1 MRWSVVVVAWVA
13 VFDLPTTSATVWQ
26 GNIVGN
32 GTCHINRLCNVSA
45 PTLTTKCAGVEFD
58 QANWVKPDDVTCVW
72 FPNGTVWRGMN
83 RTRYSPFVGSDTR
96 NVKNEIRGGIHV
108 SIVES
113 WPNSAHLL
121 ILNNL
126 GIDTIPDDSSVDANG
141 VELLALQIQL
151 DGNNLTKFDS
161 KLSAWTKELVVPN
174 NRIQLV
180 NLTRTN
186 LGLVYLQ
193 NNSISD
199 TVMERADLPRSLTE
213 LSLAGNNLTMR
224 SLSWL
229 PPGLKTLL
237 LDNNT
242 ITTLPPLASWPASL
256 TNLSLQH
263 NALTELTANFP
274 ANLSWLC
281 LGGNPIQTVYA
292 NASQFDLLSRLS
304 NTAPTSLVSTVPLH
318 SDDLC
323 HNIFS
328 TVPSNASCHGHVRT
342 ELLFG
347 TFPICILPDSRAA
360 PETTLPPPSVV
371 AIVAHTTSTLTAWSI
386 ALVALGTVGAIAV
399 VICVVVCCRRRRQRL
414 YVPPSPKIPW
424 YDEQHDVRLSPVTCR
439 LHLDVRFE
447 DQFLPFRIP
456 ATAIE
461 RRRVVARGGFGIVYE
476 ALWSQ
481 STDPLV
487 QVPVALKRLLPTH
500 VDDAAIVDDF
510 MHEIRV
516 YSTLD
521 HPNIVHFYGIAWTNI
536 SNLAIVMEFMPRG
549 DVWSLL
555 LNAPPTPWHM
565 PLGPSPH
572 TSKYSIAIDVL
583 HALVYLHS
591 RQVIHRDIKARNV
604 LLSETMESKLTDFG
618 TSRGRLDLTM
628 TAEIGTA
635 AWIAPEV
642 LKGVRYTEQADI
654 YSFGVLLSELDTVM
668 MPYADLCNQDKNA
681 SVSMTRTRIAVLV
694 INGDIAPSFQVASPI
709 RLVASQCLRY
719 NPDERPTAQQVLDM
733 LCNMQTNSTRLW
745 QPSNAPERTK

>member
-161 KLSAWTKELVVPN
+161 KLSAWTKELYVSPTTA
-174 NRIQLV
+174 R
-180 NLTRTN
+180 R
-186 LGLVYLQ
+186 
-193 NNSISD
+193 
-199 TVMERADLPRSLTE
+199 
-213 LSLAGNNLTMR
+213 MR
-224 SLSWL
+224 SQASV
-229 PPGLKTLL
+229 GSSR
-237 LDNNT
+237 
-242 ITTLPPLASWPASL
+242 TTAFNW
-256 TNLSLQH
+256 
-263 NALTELTANFP
+263 
-274 ANLSWLC
+274 C

-536 SNLAIVMEFMPRG
+536 SNLAIVMEYMPRG